1 MEIVYSKTVKD
12 KDPISGI
19 SVRERSLYL
28 VETDVCDLPLPILEE
43 KHVYNYNIGLNP
55 IRNTEW
61 IYSIYEWWITLNE
74 KTDITT
80 IINSYIN
87 NENIGDAFWQHP

>member
-1 MEIVYSKTVKD
+1 MKIIYSKTVED

-19 SVRERSLYL
+19 SGRERSLYL
-28 VETDVCDLPLPILEE
+28 VETDICDLPLPILEE
-43 KHVYNYNIGLNP
+43 KHVYDYNIGSNP

-61 IYSIYEWWITLNE
+61 IYSIYEWWIILDE

-80 IINSYIN
+80 IINSYIKD
-87 NENIGDAFWQHP
+87 EDIGCASWQHP